1 MEVFVF
7 SDKVNTLIDDVCYCI
22 ERVNCHE
29 IRDQMKKTQI
39 SVMIQRSDMKEID
52 LISADQ
58 GRPRARLC
66 RDIIYLGIMEHERIR
81 KSGQA
86 YFFVTRGEMM
96 TMNIHITGGQNSYI
110 ETYMKKQDR
119 GRSAIFRDVLELG
132 LKQYRTKLE
141 EAGGGL
147 PDIGRG
153 ELDDHV

>member
-1 MEVFVF
+1 
-7 SDKVNTLIDDVCYCI
+7 
-22 ERVNCHE
+22 
-29 IRDQMKKTQI
+29 MKKVPI
-39 SVMIQRSDMKEID
+39 SVAIHRADMKEID

-66 RDIIYLGIMEHERIR
+66 RDIIYLGIMDYDEIR
-81 KSGQA
+81 KGGSYHRAIQ
-86 YFFVTRGEMM
+86 RGEMM

-119 GRSAIFRDVLELG
+119 GRSAMFRDILDLG

-147 PDIGRG
+147 PDIDRG